1 MEFIIFLEHLCQNHT
16 LVYIFRRLIVKRINI
31 NTIELQKYL
40 KTETLY
46 FHDSNLIN
54 FNYTKN
60 NIIAIFKKY
69 DKSIVELNFESVTK
83 IEFREGDSKEIDFRN
98 RILDL
103 EIKPNKD
110 GLIASILMLNMSF
123 IDIHCT
129 NILLLK

>member
-1 MEFIIFLEHLCQNHT
+1 MKT
-16 LVYIFRRLIVKRINI
+16 INI
-31 NTIELQKYL
+31 NANELKKYL

-60 NIIAIFKKY
+60 EIIAIFKKY

-123 IDIHCT
+123 IDIYCV
-129 NILLLK
+129 NILLQN

>member
-1 MEFIIFLEHLCQNHT
+1 MKT
-16 LVYIFRRLIVKRINI
+16 INI
-31 NTIELQKYL
+31 NANELKKYL

-60 NIIAIFKKY
+60 EIIAIFKKY
-69 DKSIVELNFESVTK
+69 DKSIVELNFESVTI